1 MHKGAKDGRGVEQKG
16 RKEGGGVRGP
26 TAIVCVSVKA
36 SVVIVERDWV

>member
-1 MHKGAKDGRGVEQKG
+1 MHKGAKDCKGVEQKG

-26 TAIVCVSVKA
+26 TVIVCVSVKA